1 MSFSLYKSNKQKN
14 KLVEKENK
22 RIYEELEILSKEV
35 NNQGITKINF
45 NNYNLTTRHLEI
57 IDLIRKGK
65 SNKEIGKILF
75 ISENTVKY
83 HLKSIY
89 DILKIDSRIDFF
101 KLLEYK

>member
-22 RIYEELEILSKEV
+22 RIYEELEILSQEV